1 MKKSEAERR
10 SSPLEKADIAI
21 ADAFT
26 PIRDHPAIAAIGKLS
41 DVGDQPPLYA
51 ISYGVIAAGLATGDR
66 RTLRAGAR
74 MLASHVV
81 AIFLKSLVKH
91 RVDRTRPDVVADS
104 GRYEMEPGD
113 RHGHDFNS
121 FPSGHTASSIAV
133 GRAVGRDYAELHGA
147 ALGVASAIAVTQVV
161 RSSHFVSDVAAG
173 AAIGLAAEA
182 LVDQA
187 FRRAGV

>member
-1 MKKSEAERR
+1 MKKSQAKQRASALER
-10 SSPLEKADIAI
+10 ADIAV

-26 PIRDHPAIAAIGKLS
+26 PIRDNPVIEAAGKLS
-41 DVGDQPPLYA
+41 DIGDQPPLYA
-51 ISYGVIAAGLATGDR
+51 ISYGVIGAGLITGDR

-74 MLASHVV
+74 MLASHIA

-91 RVDRTRPDVVADS
+91 RIDRTRPDVVADS

-113 RHGHDFNS
+113 RRGHDFNS

-133 GRAVGRDYAELHGA
+133 ARAVGRDYPELHGA
-147 ALGVASAIAVTQVV
+147 ALGVASAIAMTQVV

-182 LVDQA
+182 LVDQV